1 MTIELAVLARAPVPG
16 QCKTRLIPA
25 LGAEGA
31 ADLHARLV
39 RQTLDQALLWKAARV
54 SLWTAGD
61 PEHPF
66 FQHLAEHFPDLQF
79 RQQREG
85 DLGQRMHQVFVSNNR
100 PTLLMG
106 SDCPMIT
113 SELLKVCAEALTQ
126 TTAVFL
132 PAEDGGYAL
141 IGLNQPCP
149 AIFQNLSWGSEQV
162 MQQTRAIMQELGIQW
177 SEPQTVWDVDRPE
190 DVQRLAGV
198 AGFSAA
204 LPKPC

>member
-31 ADLHARLV
+31 ADLHTRLV
-39 RQTLDQALLWKAARV
+39 RHTLNQAMQLPSAQV
-54 SLWTAGD
+54 TLWTAGD
-61 PEHPF
+61 PQHPF
-66 FQHLAEHFPDLQF
+66 FEQLNSDWPTLKRCPQP
-79 RQQREG
+79 EG

-113 SELLKVCAEALTQ
+113 TELLKVCAEALTQ
-126 TTAVFL
+126 TAAVFL

-141 IGLNQPCP
+141 VGLNQPCP

-190 DVQRLAGV
+190 DVQRLA
-198 AGFSAA
+198 A
-204 LPKPC
+204 LTS